1 MNHEDEADDV
11 IASLLRLLVDQ
22 DLSVALYDMT
32 TIRAE
37 GLATV
42 EGDVRKFQA
51 AAPSPVSRIT
61 RAASAGWSQCGK

>member
-37 GLATV
+37 GACH
-42 EGDVRKFQA
+42 GRG
-51 AAPSPVSRIT
+51 R
-61 RAASAGWSQCGK
+61 RA